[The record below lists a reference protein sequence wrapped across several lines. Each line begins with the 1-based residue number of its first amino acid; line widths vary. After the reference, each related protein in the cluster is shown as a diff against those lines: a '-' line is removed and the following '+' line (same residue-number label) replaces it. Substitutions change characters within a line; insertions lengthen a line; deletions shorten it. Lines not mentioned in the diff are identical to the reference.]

1 MSGHRLITACR
12 DAEPLKGPS
21 DWEFENRDR
30 LALVTLELAP
40 RLLEHVA

>member
-1 MSGHRLITACR
+1 MRGHQLITTYR
-12 DAEPLKGPS
+12 EAEPLKGPS